1 MGREMRR
8 REERKNKKILENK
21 QEVLDTTVSKITVI
35 KLVGAIV
42 LILLVLYYVLAV
54 FVTKELDVSG
64 GRGNNSSEVNSVSNG
79 VANKI
84 LASGIF
90 NQSEESYYVYFYDFN
105 DEDESISSAIG
116 RKSDWKIYRVD
127 TSNSLNSKYVTED
140 AGNANVT
147 GLDDLKVKNPTLIQV
162 SADKVIA
169 YYEGS
174 TNILNFLG

>member
-8 REERKNKKILENK
+8 REEKKNKKVLEKK
-21 QEVLDTTVSKITVI
+21 QEVLDTTVSKVTVI

-54 FVTKELDVSG
+54 FITKELDVSG
-64 GRGNNSSEVNSVSNG
+64 GNDSASSEIDSVSSG
-79 VANKI
+79 VSNKI

-90 NQSEESYYVYFYDFN
+90 NQKEESYYVYFYDFT
-105 DEDESISSAIG
+105 DEDESISSAISG
-116 RKSDWKIYRVD
+116 KSDWKIYRVD
-127 TSNSLNSKYVTED
+127 TSNSLNSKFVTEE

-147 GLDDLKVKNPTLIQV
+147 GLEDLKVKNPTLIQV